1 MELQL
6 GKQKRMM
13 YARVFDR
20 TEEETCS
27 ADAVVPDA
35 LGDIGAIVVT
45 EGTFCL
51 WNLDFSD
58 KSAQIEGS
66 IAADV
71 VYAEEN
77 GALRSFPVE
86 LPVKVHMSGDTLSE
100 DVRPWLRCTLTALD
114 ARAVNSRKVRVT
126 ARLSLCLRAYRET
139 ELALTDRIESDGGA
153 VFTRTETL
161 CLQIPVSVEEKTF
174 TVSETHRFASG
185 QPEADRL
192 LCHTESVLFDEVRI
206 ADGRAVVQGRV
217 RASVSYLQQ
226 GQSCPVV
233 ETFETPFSQLLDC
246 PADAEPCMVQASV
259 SMTAAYL
266 NVSTAADGATL
277 EAEYHLVAQA
287 VCFGEVAAECVTD
300 AYCNTA
306 ELTLERCTVPAG
318 TVQPGE
324 PLRLT
329 AEGTLACEAASL
341 TVVSRRAV
349 VCGLAEDGCDV
360 LVRLLVTDAEQRVS
374 CMEKR
379 LRLPLESADGVRLEL
394 LSVQPE
400 EPAVTVT
407 ADGFLIRV
415 AVTARTAALQESGFR
430 QVTGVT
436 VQERVCPYASVPS
449 LTIVRWG
456 GEDLWTL
463 ARRYCSSEQLIRETN
478 GLTDDAAMAEPPQY
492 LLIPKTQV

>member
-6 GKQKRMM
+6 GKKEHRM
-13 YARVFDR
+13 YTRVFDR

-27 ADAVVPDA
+27 VDAVVPDA
-35 LGDIGAIVVT
+35 LGDLSALVVT

-51 WNLDFSD
+51 WNLSFSD
-58 KSAQIEGS
+58 KSAQIEGCV
-66 IAADV
+66 AADV
-71 VYAEEN
+71 VYTEEN

-100 DVRPWLRCTLTALD
+100 DVRPWLRCTLAALD

-139 ELALTDRIESDGGA
+139 ELTLTERIESDGGA
-153 VFTRTETL
+153 VFTHTEPL
-161 CLQIPVSVEEKTF
+161 CVHVPLAVEEQTF
-174 TVSETHRFASG
+174 TATQMHRFTAG
-185 QPEADRL
+185 QPETDRL
-192 LCHTESVLFDEVRI
+192 LCHTEYVLFDEVRI

-259 SMTAAYL
+259 SLTAAYL

-306 ELTLERCTVPAG
+306 QLQLECETIPAG
-318 TVQPGE
+318 TVQPAE
-324 PLRLT
+324 PLHLT
-329 AEGTLACEAASL
+329 AEGAIACDAAAL
-341 TVVSRRAV
+341 TVRAQRAEL
-349 VCGLAEDGCDV
+349 CGAAADGCDV
-360 LVRLLVTDAEQRVS
+360 LVHLLVTDAEQRVS
-374 CMEKR
+374 CLEKR
-379 LRLPLESADGVRLEL
+379 LHLPLETDGSGRAEL
-394 LSVQPE
+394 LYALPE
-400 EPAVTVT
+400 APAVTAT
-407 ADGFLIRV
+407 ADGFQLRA
-415 AVTARTAALQESGFR
+415 AVTVGLVRFCPSAFR

-436 VQERVCPYASVPS
+436 TQERSSPYAAVPS
-449 LTIVRWG
+449 LTIVRWN
-456 GEDLWTL
+456 GEDLWQL
-463 ARRYCSSEQLIRETN
+463 SKRYCSSERCIRETN
-478 GLTDDAAMAEPPQY
+478 GLLDDDTPAELPQY
-492 LLIPKTQV
+492 LLIPKTEA

>member
-6 GKQKRMM
+6 GKQEHRM
-13 YARVFDR
+13 YTRIFDR
-20 TEEETCS
+20 IGEETCS
-27 ADAVVPDA
+27 VDAVVPDA
-35 LGDIGAIVVT
+35 LGDLSALVVT

-51 WNLDFSD
+51 WNLAFSD
-58 KSAQIEGS
+58 KSAQIEGCV
-66 IAADV
+66 AADV
-71 VYAEEN
+71 VYTEEN

-100 DVRPWLRCTLTALD
+100 DVRPWLRCTLAALD

-139 ELALTDRIESDGGA
+139 ELTLTERIESDGGA
-153 VFTRTETL
+153 VFTHTEPL
-161 CLQIPVSVEEKTF
+161 CVHVPLAVEEQTF
-174 TVSETHRFASG
+174 TATQMHRFTAG
-185 QPEADRL
+185 QPETDRL

-259 SMTAAYL
+259 SLTAAYL

-306 ELTLERCTVPAG
+306 QLQLECETIPAG
-318 TVQPGE
+318 TVQPAE
-324 PLRLT
+324 PLHLT
-329 AEGTLACEAASL
+329 AEGAIACDAAAL
-341 TVVSRRAV
+341 TVRAQRAEL
-349 VCGLAEDGCDV
+349 CGAAADGCDV
-360 LVRLLVTDAEQRVS
+360 LVHLLVTDAEQRVS
-374 CMEKR
+374 CLEKR
-379 LRLPLESADGVRLEL
+379 LHLPLETDGSGRAEL
-394 LSVQPE
+394 LYALPEAPSVT
-400 EPAVTVT
+400 AT
-407 ADGFLIRV
+407 ADGFQLRA
-415 AVTARTAALQESGFR
+415 AVTVCLVRFCPSAFR

-436 VQERVCPYASVPS
+436 VQERSSPYAAVPS
-449 LTIVRWG
+449 LTIVRWN
-456 GEDLWTL
+456 GEDLWQL
-463 ARRYCSSEQLIRETN
+463 SKRYCSSERCIRETN
-478 GLTDDAAMAEPPQY
+478 GLLDDDTPAELPQY
-492 LLIPKTQV
+492 LLIPKTEA

>member
-1 MELQL
+1 MLIDDVSTV
-6 GKQKRMM
+6 GS
-13 YARVFDR
+13 RVIF
-20 TEEETCS
+20 
-27 ADAVVPDA
+27 
-35 LGDIGAIVVT
+35 
-45 EGTFCL
+45 
-51 WNLDFSD
+51 
-58 KSAQIEGS
+58 
-66 IAADV
+66 
-71 VYAEEN
+71 
-77 GALRSFPVE
+77 
-86 LPVKVHMSGDTLSE
+86 
-100 DVRPWLRCTLTALD
+100 
-114 ARAVNSRKVRVT
+114 
-126 ARLSLCLRAYRET
+126 
-139 ELALTDRIESDGGA
+139 
-153 VFTRTETL
+153 
-161 CLQIPVSVEEKTF
+161 
-174 TVSETHRFASG
+174 
-185 QPEADRL
+185 
-192 LCHTESVLFDEVRI
+192 
-206 ADGRAVVQGRV
+206 QGRV
-217 RASVSYLQQ
+217 CASVSYLQQ
-226 GQSCPVV
+226 GQMCPMV
-233 ETFETPFSQLLDC
+233 ESFETQFSQMLDC
-246 PADAEPCMVQASV
+246 PADTSPCLMHTAVNL
-259 SMTAAYL
+259 TAAYL
-266 NVSTAADGATL
+266 NVSAAADGAVL
-277 EAEYHLVAQA
+277 EAEYHLVAQT
-287 VCFGEVAAECVTD
+287 VCLADAEADCVTD

>member
-1 MELQL
+1 
-6 GKQKRMM
+6 M
-13 YARVFDR
+13 YTRIFDR
-20 TEEETCS
+20 IGEETCS
-27 ADAVVPDA
+27 VDAVVPDA
-35 LGDIGAIVVT
+35 LGDLSALVVT

-51 WNLDFSD
+51 WNLAFSD
-58 KSAQIEGS
+58 KSAQIEGCV
-66 IAADV
+66 AADV

-100 DVRPWLRCTLTALD
+100 DVRPWLRCTLAALD

-139 ELALTDRIESDGGA
+139 ELTLTERIESDGGA
-153 VFTRTETL
+153 VFTHTEPL
-161 CLQIPVSVEEKTF
+161 CVHVPLAVEEQTF
-174 TVSETHRFASG
+174 TATQMHRFTAG
-185 QPEADRL
+185 QPETDRL

-259 SMTAAYL
+259 SLTAAYL

-306 ELTLERCTVPAG
+306 QLQLECETIPAG
-318 TVQPGE
+318 TVQPAE
-324 PLRLT
+324 PLHLT
-329 AEGTLACEAASL
+329 AEGAIACDAAAL
-341 TVVSRRAV
+341 TVRAQRAEF
-349 VCGLAEDGCDV
+349 CGAAADGCDV
-360 LVRLLVTDAEQRVS
+360 LVHLLVTDAEQRVS
-374 CMEKR
+374 CLEKR
-379 LRLPLESADGVRLEL
+379 LHLPLETDGSGRAEL
-394 LSVQPE
+394 LYALPE
-400 EPAVTVT
+400 APAVTAT
-407 ADGFLIRV
+407 ADGFQLRA
-415 AVTARTAALQESGFR
+415 AVTVGLVRFCPSAFR

-436 VQERVCPYASVPS
+436 AQERSSPYAAVPS
-449 LTIVRWG
+449 LTIVRWN
-456 GEDLWTL
+456 GEDLWQL
-463 ARRYCSSEQLIRETN
+463 SKRYCSSERCIRETN
-478 GLTDDAAMAEPPQY
+478 GLLDDDTPAELPQY
-492 LLIPKTQV
+492 LLIPKTEA

>member
-6 GKQKRMM
+6 GKQEHRM
-13 YARVFDR
+13 YTRIFDR
-20 TEEETCS
+20 IGEETCS
-27 ADAVVPDA
+27 VDAVVPDA
-35 LGDIGAIVVT
+35 LGDLSALVVT

-51 WNLDFSD
+51 WNLAFSD
-58 KSAQIEGS
+58 KSAQIEGCV
-66 IAADV
+66 AADV
-71 VYAEEN
+71 VYTEEN

-100 DVRPWLRCTLTALD
+100 DVRPWLRCTLAALD

-139 ELALTDRIESDGGA
+139 ELTLTERIESDGGA
-153 VFTRTETL
+153 VFTHTEPL
-161 CLQIPVSVEEKTF
+161 CVHVPLTVEEQTF
-174 TVSETHRFASG
+174 TATQMHRFAAG
-185 QPEADRL
+185 QPETDRL

-259 SMTAAYL
+259 SLTAAYL

-306 ELTLERCTVPAG
+306 QLQLECETIPAG
-318 TVQPGE
+318 TVQPAE
-324 PLRLT
+324 PLHLT
-329 AEGTLACEAASL
+329 AEGAIACDAAAL
-341 TVVSRRAV
+341 TVRTQRAEL
-349 VCGLAEDGCDV
+349 CGAAADGCDV
-360 LVRLLVTDAEQRVS
+360 LVHLLVTDAEQRVS
-374 CMEKR
+374 CLEKR
-379 LRLPLESADGVRLEL
+379 LHLPLETDGSGRAEL
-394 LSVQPE
+394 LYALPE
-400 EPAVTVT
+400 APAVTAT
-407 ADGFLIRV
+407 ADGFQLRA
-415 AVTARTAALQESGFR
+415 AVTVGLVRFCPSAFR

-436 VQERVCPYASVPS
+436 VQERSSPYAAVPS
-449 LTIVRWG
+449 LTIVRWN
-456 GEDLWTL
+456 GEDLWQL
-463 ARRYCSSEQLIRETN
+463 SKRYCSSERCIRETN
-478 GLTDDAAMAEPPQY
+478 GLLDDDTPAELPQY
-492 LLIPKTQV
+492 LLIPKTEA

>member
-6 GKQKRMM
+6 GKQEHRM
-13 YARVFDR
+13 YTRIFDR
-20 TEEETCS
+20 IGEETCS
-27 ADAVVPDA
+27 VDAVVPDA
-35 LGDIGAIVVT
+35 LGDLSALVVT

-51 WNLDFSD
+51 WNLAFSD
-58 KSAQIEGS
+58 KSAQIEGCV
-66 IAADV
+66 AADV
-71 VYAEEN
+71 VYTEEN

-100 DVRPWLRCTLTALD
+100 DVRPWLRCTLAALD

-139 ELALTDRIESDGGA
+139 ELTLTERIESDGGA
-153 VFTRTETL
+153 VFTHTEPL
-161 CLQIPVSVEEKTF
+161 CVHVPLAVEEQTF
-174 TVSETHRFASG
+174 TATQMHRFTAG
-185 QPEADRL
+185 QPETDRL

-259 SMTAAYL
+259 SLTAAYL

-277 EAEYHLVAQA
+277 EAEYHLVAQV

-306 ELTLERCTVPAG
+306 QLQLECETIPAG
-318 TVQPGE
+318 TVQPAE
-324 PLRLT
+324 PLHLT
-329 AEGTLACEAASL
+329 AEGAIACDAAAL
-341 TVVSRRAV
+341 TVRAQRAEL
-349 VCGLAEDGCDV
+349 CGAAADGCDV
-360 LVRLLVTDAEQRVS
+360 LVHLLVTDTEQRVS
-374 CMEKR
+374 CLEKR
-379 LRLPLESADGVRLEL
+379 LHLPLETDGSGRAEL
-394 LSVQPE
+394 LYALPE
-400 EPAVTVT
+400 APAVTAT
-407 ADGFLIRV
+407 ADGFQLRAAV
-415 AVTARTAALQESGFR
+415 AVGLVRLCPSAFR

-436 VQERVCPYASVPS
+436 AQERSSPYAAVPS
-449 LTIVRWG
+449 LTIVRWN
-456 GEDLWTL
+456 GEDLWQL
-463 ARRYCSSEQLIRETN
+463 SKRYCSSERCIRETN
-478 GLTDDAAMAEPPQY
+478 GLLDDDTPTELPQY
-492 LLIPKTQV
+492 LLIPKTEA

>member
-6 GKQKRMM
+6 GKQEHRM
-13 YARVFDR
+13 YTRVFDR

-27 ADAVVPDA
+27 LDAVVPDA
-35 LGDIGAIVVT
+35 LGDLSALVVT

-51 WNLDFSD
+51 WNLAFSD
-58 KSAQIEGS
+58 KSAQIEGC

-71 VYAEEN
+71 VYTEEN

-86 LPVKVHMSGDTLSE
+86 LPVKVHMSGETLAE
-100 DVRPWLRCTLTALD
+100 DVRPWLRCTLAALD

-139 ELALTDRIESDGGA
+139 ELTLTERIESDGGA
-153 VFTRTETL
+153 VFTHTEPL
-161 CLQIPVSVEEKTF
+161 CVHVPLAVEEQTF
-174 TVSETHRFASG
+174 TATQMHRFTAG
-185 QPEADRL
+185 QPETDRL

-306 ELTLERCTVPAG
+306 QLQLECETIPAG
-318 TVQPGE
+318 TVQPAE
-324 PLRLT
+324 PLHLA
-329 AEGTLACEAASL
+329 AEGVIACDAAALTVRAQRAELCGAAS
-341 TVVSRRAV
+341 
-349 VCGLAEDGCDV
+349 DGCDV
-360 LVRLLVTDAEQRVS
+360 LVRLLVTDAEQHVS
-374 CMEKR
+374 CLEKR
-379 LRLPLESADGVRLEL
+379 LHLQFETGGTRGEL
-394 LSVQPE
+394 LYALPE
-400 EPAVTVT
+400 APAVTAT
-407 ADGFLIRV
+407 ADGFQLRAAV
-415 AVTARTAALQESGFR
+415 AVGLVRFCPSEFR

-436 VQERVCPYASVPS
+436 VQERVCPYAAVPS
-449 LTIVRWG
+449 LTIVRWN
-456 GEDLWTL
+456 GEDLWQL
-463 ARRYCSSEQLIRETN
+463 SKRYCSSERCIRETN
-478 GLTDDAAMAEPPQY
+478 GLLDDDTPAELPQY
-492 LLIPKTQV
+492 LLIPKTEA

>member
-6 GKQKRMM
+6 GKQEHRM
-13 YARVFDR
+13 YTRIFDR
-20 TEEETCS
+20 IGEETCS
-27 ADAVVPDA
+27 VDAVVPDA
-35 LGDIGAIVVT
+35 LGDLSALMVT

-51 WNLDFSD
+51 WNLAFSD
-58 KSAQIEGS
+58 KSAQIEGCV
-66 IAADV
+66 AADV
-71 VYAEEN
+71 VYTEEN

-100 DVRPWLRCTLTALD
+100 DVRPWLRCTLAALD

-139 ELALTDRIESDGGA
+139 ELTLTERIESDGGA
-153 VFTRTETL
+153 VFTHTEPL
-161 CLQIPVSVEEKTF
+161 CVHVPVAVEEQTF
-174 TVSETHRFASG
+174 TATQMHRFAAG
-185 QPEADRL
+185 QPETDRL
-192 LCHTESVLFDEVRI
+192 LCHTESVLLDEVRI

-259 SMTAAYL
+259 SLTAAYL

-306 ELTLERCTVPAG
+306 QLQLECETIPAG
-318 TVQPGE
+318 TVQPAE
-324 PLRLT
+324 PLHLT
-329 AEGTLACEAASL
+329 AEGAIACDAAAL
-341 TVVSRRAV
+341 TVRAQRAEL
-349 VCGLAEDGCDV
+349 CGAAADGCDV
-360 LVRLLVTDAEQRVS
+360 LVHLLVTDAEQRVS
-374 CMEKR
+374 CLEKR
-379 LRLPLESADGVRLEL
+379 LHLPLETDGSGRAEL
-394 LSVQPE
+394 LYALPE
-400 EPAVTVT
+400 APAVTAT
-407 ADGFLIRV
+407 ADGFQLRA
-415 AVTARTAALQESGFR
+415 AVTVDVARFCPTEFR

-436 VQERVCPYASVPS
+436 VQERVCPYAALPS
-449 LTIVRWG
+449 LTIVRWN
-456 GEDLWTL
+456 GEDLWQL
-463 ARRYCSSEQLIRETN
+463 SKRYCSSERCIRETN
-478 GLTDDAAMAEPPQY
+478 GLLDDDPPVELPQY
-492 LLIPKTQV
+492 LLIPKTEA

>member
-6 GKQKRMM
+6 GKQEHRM
-13 YARVFDR
+13 YTRIFDR
-20 TEEETCS
+20 AGEETCS
-27 ADAVVPDA
+27 VDAVVPDA
-35 LGDIGAIVVT
+35 LGDLSALVVT

-51 WNLDFSD
+51 WNLTFSD
-58 KSAQIEGS
+58 KSAQIEGCV
-66 IAADV
+66 AADV
-71 VYAEEN
+71 VYTEEN

-100 DVRPWLRCTLTALD
+100 DVRPWLRCTLAALD
-114 ARAVNSRKVRVT
+114 ARVVNSRKVRVT

-139 ELALTDRIESDGGA
+139 ELTLTERIESDGGA
-153 VFTRTETL
+153 VFTHTEPL
-161 CLQIPVSVEEKTF
+161 CVHVPLAVEEQTF
-174 TVSETHRFASG
+174 TATQMHRFTAG
-185 QPEADRL
+185 QPETDRL

-259 SMTAAYL
+259 SLTAAYL

-306 ELTLERCTVPAG
+306 QLQLECETIPAG
-318 TVQPGE
+318 TVQPAE
-324 PLRLT
+324 PLHLT
-329 AEGTLACEAASL
+329 AEGAIACDAAAL
-341 TVVSRRAV
+341 TVRAQRAEL
-349 VCGLAEDGCDV
+349 CGAAADGCDV
-360 LVRLLVTDAEQRVS
+360 LVHLLVTDAEQRVS
-374 CMEKR
+374 CLEKR
-379 LRLPLESADGVRLEL
+379 LHLPLETDGSGRAEL
-394 LSVQPE
+394 LYALPE
-400 EPAVTVT
+400 APAVTAT
-407 ADGFLIRV
+407 ADGFQLRA
-415 AVTARTAALQESGFR
+415 AVTVGLVRFCPSAFR

-436 VQERVCPYASVPS
+436 AQERSSPYAAVPS
-449 LTIVRWG
+449 LTIVRWN
-456 GEDLWTL
+456 GEDLWQL
-463 ARRYCSSEQLIRETN
+463 SKRYCSSERCIRETN
-478 GLTDDAAMAEPPQY
+478 GLLDDDTPAELPQY
-492 LLIPKTQV
+492 LLIPKTEA

>member
-13 YARVFDR
+13 YARVFNR

-66 IAADV
+66 VAADV
-71 VYAEEN
+71 VYAEEG

-86 LPVKVHMSGDTLSE
+86 LPVKVRISGETLSP

-192 LCHTESVLFDEVRI
+192 LCHTETVLIDDVSTVGSRVIF
-206 ADGRAVVQGRV
+206 QGRV
-217 RASVSYLQQ
+217 CASVSYFQQ
-226 GQSCPVV
+226 GQSCPVA

-246 PADAEPCMVQASV
+246 PADTEPCLVQASV
-259 SMTAAYL
+259 SLTAAYL

-287 VCFGEVAAECVTD
+287 VCFGELTAECVTD

-306 ELTLERCTVPAG
+306 QLQLEWETIPAG
-318 TVQPGE
+318 TVQQAE
-324 PLRLT
+324 PLHLAVEGVIACDAAALT
-329 AEGTLACEAASL
+329 VRAQRAELCGAAS
-341 TVVSRRAV
+341 
-349 VCGLAEDGCDV
+349 DGCDV
-360 LVRLLVTDAEQRVS
+360 LVRLLVTDAEQHVS
-374 CMEKR
+374 CLEKR
-379 LRLPLESADGVRLEL
+379 LHLQFETGGTRGEL
-394 LSVQPE
+394 LYALPE
-400 EPAVTVT
+400 APAVTAT
-407 ADGFLIRV
+407 ADGFQLRA
-415 AVTARTAALQESGFR
+415 AVTVDVARFCPSEFR

-436 VQERVCPYASVPS
+436 AQERSSPYAAVPS
-449 LTIVRWG
+449 LTIVRWN
-456 GEDLWTL
+456 GEDLWQL
-463 ARRYCSSEQLIRETN
+463 SKRYCSSERCIRETN
-478 GLTDDAAMAEPPQY
+478 GLLDDDVPVELPQY
-492 LLIPKTQV
+492 LLIPKTEA

>member
-6 GKQKRMM
+6 GKQEHRM
-13 YARVFDR
+13 YTRVFDR

-27 ADAVVPDA
+27 LDAVVPDA
-35 LGDIGAIVVT
+35 LGDLSALVVT

-51 WNLDFSD
+51 WNLAFSD
-58 KSAQIEGS
+58 KSAQIEGC

-71 VYAEEN
+71 VYAEES

-100 DVRPWLRCTLTALD
+100 DVRPWLRCTLAALD

-139 ELALTDRIESDGGA
+139 ELTLTERIKSDGGA
-153 VFTRTETL
+153 VFTHSEPL
-161 CLQIPVSVEEKTF
+161 CVHVPLAVEEQTF
-174 TVSETHRFASG
+174 TATQMHRFTAG
-185 QPEADRL
+185 QPETDRL

-259 SMTAAYL
+259 SLTAAYL

-306 ELTLERCTVPAG
+306 QLQLECETIPAG
-318 TVQPGE
+318 TVQPAE
-324 PLRLT
+324 PLHLT
-329 AEGTLACEAASL
+329 AEGAIACDAAAL
-341 TVVSRRAV
+341 TVRAQRAEL
-349 VCGLAEDGCDV
+349 CGAAADGCDV
-360 LVRLLVTDAEQRVS
+360 LVHLLVTDAEQRVS
-374 CMEKR
+374 CLEKR
-379 LRLPLESADGVRLEL
+379 LHLPLETDGSGRAEL
-394 LSVQPE
+394 LYALPE
-400 EPAVTVT
+400 APAVTATV
-407 ADGFLIRV
+407 DGFQLRA
-415 AVTARTAALQESGFR
+415 AVTVGLVRFCPSAFR

-436 VQERVCPYASVPS
+436 AQERSSPYAAVPS
-449 LTIVRWG
+449 LTIVRWN
-456 GEDLWTL
+456 GEDLWQL
-463 ARRYCSSEQLIRETN
+463 SKRYCSSERCIRETN
-478 GLTDDAAMAEPPQY
+478 GLLDDDTPAELPQY
-492 LLIPKTQV
+492 LLIPKTEA

>member
-27 ADAVVPDA
+27 VDAVVPDA
-35 LGDIGAIVVT
+35 LGDIGAIVVA

-71 VYAEEN
+71 VYAEEG

-86 LPVKVHMSGDTLSE
+86 LPVKVRISGETLSPH
-100 DVRPWLRCTLTALD
+100 VRPWLRCTLTALD

-126 ARLSLCLRAYRET
+126 ARLSLCLHAYRET
-139 ELALTDRIESDGGA
+139 ELALTDRIEGDGGA

-161 CLQIPVSVEEKTF
+161 RVQIPVSVEEKTF
-174 TVSETHRFASG
+174 TVSETHRFLSG

-192 LCHTESVLFDEVRI
+192 LCHTETVLLDDVSAAGSRVI
-206 ADGRAVVQGRV
+206 LQGRV
-217 RASVSYLQQ
+217 CAAVTYLPQ
-226 GQSCPVV
+226 GQICPAV
-233 ETFETPFSQLLDC
+233 ETFETAFSQMLDC
-246 PADAEPCMVQASV
+246 PADTSPCLLHTTVNL
-259 SMTAAYL
+259 TAAYL
-266 NVSTAADGATL
+266 NVSAAADGAAL
-277 EAEYHLVAQA
+277 EAEYHLVAQTVCLADA
-287 VCFGEVAAECVTD
+287 VADCVADT
-300 AYCNTA
+300 
-306 ELTLERCTVPAG
+306 
-318 TVQPGE
+318 
-324 PLRLT
+324 
-329 AEGTLACEAASL
+329 
-341 TVVSRRAV
+341 
-349 VCGLAEDGCDV
+349 
-360 LVRLLVTDAEQRVS
+360 EQHVS

-379 LRLPLESADGVRLEL
+379 LHLLLEPADGARLEL

-400 EPAVTVT
+400 EPVVTVT
-407 ADGFLIRV
+407 ADGFQIRV
-415 AVTARTAALQESGFR
+415 TVTARTAALQESDLR
-430 QVTGVT
+430 QVTGAT
-436 VQERVCPYASVPS
+436 AQERACPYASVPS

-463 ARRYCSSEQLIRETN
+463 AKRYCSSERLIRETN
-478 GLTDDAAMAEPPQY
+478 GLTDDAAMAEAPQY
-492 LLIPKTQV
+492 LLIPKTQA

>member
-35 LGDIGAIVVT
+35 LGDIGTILVT

-71 VYAEEN
+71 VYAEEG

-86 LPVKVHMSGDTLSE
+86 LPVKVRISGETLSP

-153 VFTRTETL
+153 VFTRTETIY
-161 CLQIPVSVEEKTF
+161 LQIPVSVEEKTF

-185 QPEADRL
+185 QPEAERL
-192 LCHTESVLFDEVRI
+192 LCHTETVLIDDVSTVGSRVIF
-206 ADGRAVVQGRV
+206 QGRV
-217 RASVSYLQQ
+217 CASVSYLQQ
-226 GQSCPVV
+226 GQMCPMV
-233 ETFETPFSQLLDC
+233 ESFETQFSQMLDC
-246 PADAEPCMVQASV
+246 PADTSPCLMHTAVNL
-259 SMTAAYL
+259 TAAYL
-266 NVSTAADGATL
+266 NVSAAADGAVL
-277 EAEYHLVAQA
+277 EAEYHLVAQT
-287 VCFGEVAAECVTD
+287 VCLADAEADC
-300 AYCNTA
+300 
-306 ELTLERCTVPAG
+306 
-318 TVQPGE
+318 
-324 PLRLT
+324 
-329 AEGTLACEAASL
+329 
-341 TVVSRRAV
+341 
-349 VCGLAEDGCDV
+349 
-360 LVRLLVTDAEQRVS
+360 VTDAEQRVS

-379 LRLPLESADGVRLEL
+379 LHLPLEAAEGARLEL

-415 AVTARTAALQESGFR
+415 AVTARTAALQESEFR

>member
-6 GKQKRMM
+6 GKQEHRM
-13 YARVFDR
+13 YTRIFDR
-20 TEEETCS
+20 IGEETCS
-27 ADAVVPDA
+27 VDAVVPDA
-35 LGDIGAIVVT
+35 LGDLSALVVT

-51 WNLDFSD
+51 WNLSFSD
-58 KSAQIEGS
+58 KSAQIEGCV
-66 IAADV
+66 AADV
-71 VYAEEN
+71 VYTEEN

-100 DVRPWLRCTLTALD
+100 DVRPWLRCTLAALD

-139 ELALTDRIESDGGA
+139 ELTLTERIESDGGA
-153 VFTRTETL
+153 VFTHTEPL
-161 CLQIPVSVEEKTF
+161 CVHVPLAVEEQTF
-174 TVSETHRFASG
+174 TATQMHRFTAG
-185 QPEADRL
+185 QPETDRL
-192 LCHTESVLFDEVRI
+192 LCHTESVLFDEVLI

-259 SMTAAYL
+259 SLTAAYL

-306 ELTLERCTVPAG
+306 QLQLECETIPAG
-318 TVQPGE
+318 TVQPAE
-324 PLRLT
+324 PLHLT
-329 AEGTLACEAASL
+329 AEGAIACDAAAL
-341 TVVSRRAV
+341 TVRAQRAEL
-349 VCGLAEDGCDV
+349 CGAAADGCDV
-360 LVRLLVTDAEQRVS
+360 LVHLLVTDAEQRVF
-374 CMEKR
+374 CLEKR
-379 LRLPLESADGVRLEL
+379 LHLPLETDGSGRAEL
-394 LSVQPE
+394 LYALPE
-400 EPAVTVT
+400 APAVTAT
-407 ADGFLIRV
+407 ADGFQLRA
-415 AVTARTAALQESGFR
+415 AVTVGLVRFCPSAFR

-436 VQERVCPYASVPS
+436 AQERSSPYAAVPS
-449 LTIVRWG
+449 LTIVRWN
-456 GEDLWTL
+456 GEDLWQL
-463 ARRYCSSEQLIRETN
+463 SKRYCSSERCIRETN
-478 GLTDDAAMAEPPQY
+478 GLLDDDTPAELPQY
-492 LLIPKTQV
+492 LLIPKTEA

>member
-6 GKQKRMM
+6 GKQEHRM
-13 YARVFDR
+13 YTRIFDR
-20 TEEETCS
+20 IGEETCS
-27 ADAVVPDA
+27 VDAVVPDA
-35 LGDIGAIVVT
+35 LGDLSALMVT

-51 WNLDFSD
+51 WNLAFSD
-58 KSAQIEGS
+58 KSAQIEGCV
-66 IAADV
+66 AADV
-71 VYAEEN
+71 VYTEEN

-100 DVRPWLRCTLTALD
+100 DVRPWLRCTLAALD

-139 ELALTDRIESDGGA
+139 ELTLTERIESDGGA
-153 VFTRTETL
+153 VFTHTEPL
-161 CLQIPVSVEEKTF
+161 CVHVPLAVEEQTF
-174 TVSETHRFASG
+174 TATQMHRFAAG
-185 QPEADRL
+185 QPETDRL
-192 LCHTESVLFDEVRI
+192 LCHTESVLLDEVRI

-259 SMTAAYL
+259 SLTAAYL

-306 ELTLERCTVPAG
+306 QLQLECETIPSG
-318 TVQPGE
+318 TVQPAE
-324 PLRLT
+324 PLHLT
-329 AEGTLACEAASL
+329 AEGAIACDAAAL
-341 TVVSRRAV
+341 TVRAQRAEL
-349 VCGLAEDGCDV
+349 CGAAADGCDV
-360 LVRLLVTDAEQRVS
+360 LVHLLVTDAEQRVS
-374 CMEKR
+374 CLEKR
-379 LRLPLESADGVRLEL
+379 LHLPLETDGSGRAEL
-394 LSVQPE
+394 LYALPE
-400 EPAVTVT
+400 APAVTAT
-407 ADGFLIRV
+407 ADGFQLRA
-415 AVTARTAALQESGFR
+415 AVTVGLVRFCPSAFR

-436 VQERVCPYASVPS
+436 AQERSSPYAAVPS
-449 LTIVRWG
+449 LTIVRWD
-456 GEDLWTL
+456 GEDLWQL
-463 ARRYCSSEQLIRETN
+463 SKRYCSSERCIRETN
-478 GLTDDAAMAEPPQY
+478 GLLDDDPPAELPQY
-492 LLIPKTQV
+492 LLIPKTEA

>member
-35 LGDIGAIVVT
+35 LGDIGTIVVT

-66 IAADV
+66 VAADV
-71 VYAEEN
+71 VYAEEG

-86 LPVKVHMSGDTLSE
+86 LPVKVRISGETLLP

-192 LCHTESVLFDEVRI
+192 LCHTETVLIDDVSTVGSRVIF
-206 ADGRAVVQGRV
+206 QGRV
-217 RASVSYLQQ
+217 CASVSYLQQ
-226 GQSCPVV
+226 GQMCPMV
-233 ETFETPFSQLLDC
+233 ESFETQFSQMLDC
-246 PADAEPCMVQASV
+246 PADTSPCLMHTAVNL
-259 SMTAAYL
+259 TAAYL
-266 NVSTAADGATL
+266 NVSAAADGAVL
-277 EAEYHLVAQA
+277 EAEYHLVAQT
-287 VCFGEVAAECVTD
+287 VCLADAEADCVTD

-306 ELTLERCTVPAG
+306 ELTLERETVPAG

-341 TVVSRRAV
+341 TVMSRRAV

-374 CMEKR
+374 CLEKR
-379 LRLPLESADGVRLEL
+379 LHLQFETGGTRGEL
-394 LSVQPE
+394 LYALPE
-400 EPAVTVT
+400 APAVTAT
-407 ADGFLIRV
+407 ADGFQLRA
-415 AVTARTAALQESGFR
+415 AVTVDVARFCPSEFR

-436 VQERVCPYASVPS
+436 AQERSSPYAAVPS
-449 LTIVRWG
+449 LTIVRWN
-456 GEDLWTL
+456 GEDLWQL
-463 ARRYCSSEQLIRETN
+463 SKRYCSSERCIRETN
-478 GLTDDAAMAEPPQY
+478 GLLDDDVPVELPQY
-492 LLIPKTQV
+492 LLIPKTEA

>member
-20 TEEETCS
+20 AEEETCS
-27 ADAVVPDA
+27 V
-35 LGDIGAIVVT
+35 
-45 EGTFCL
+45 
-51 WNLDFSD
+51 
-58 KSAQIEGS
+58 
-66 IAADV
+66 AADV
-71 VYAEEN
+71 VYAEEG

-86 LPVKVHMSGDTLSE
+86 LPVKVRINGETLSP

-192 LCHTESVLFDEVRI
+192 LCHTETVLIDDVSTVGSRVIF
-206 ADGRAVVQGRV
+206 QGRV
-217 RASVSYLQQ
+217 CASVSYLQQ
-226 GQSCPVV
+226 GQMCPMV
-233 ETFETPFSQLLDC
+233 ESFETQFSQMLDC
-246 PADAEPCMVQASV
+246 PADTSPCLMHTSV
-259 SMTAAYL
+259 NLTAAYL
-266 NVSTAADGATL
+266 NVSAAADGAVL
-277 EAEYHLVAQA
+277 EAEYHLVAQT
-287 VCFGEVAAECVTD
+287 VCLADAEADCVTD

-306 ELTLERCTVPAG
+306 ELTLERETVPAG

-379 LRLPLESADGVRLEL
+379 LHLPLEAADGVRLEL

>member
-6 GKQKRMM
+6 GKQEHRM
-13 YARVFDR
+13 YTRVFDR

-27 ADAVVPDA
+27 LDAVVPDA
-35 LGDIGAIVVT
+35 LGDLSALVVT

-51 WNLDFSD
+51 WNLAFSD
-58 KSAQIEGS
+58 KSAQIEGC

-86 LPVKVHMSGDTLSE
+86 LPVKVHMSGETLAE
-100 DVRPWLRCTLTALD
+100 DVRPWLRCTLAALD

-139 ELALTDRIESDGGA
+139 ELALTERIESDSDA
-153 VFTRTETL
+153 VFTHTEPL
-161 CLQIPVSVEEKTF
+161 CVHVPLAVEEQTF
-174 TVSETHRFASG
+174 TATQMHRFTAG
-185 QPEADRL
+185 QPETDRL

-226 GQSCPVV
+226 GQFCPVV

-259 SMTAAYL
+259 SLTAAYL
-266 NVSTAADGATL
+266 NVSTAADGAIL

-306 ELTLERCTVPAG
+306 QLQLECETIPAG
-318 TVQPGE
+318 TVQPAE
-324 PLRLT
+324 PLHLT
-329 AEGTLACEAASL
+329 AEGMIACDAAAL
-341 TVVSRRAV
+341 TVRAQRAEL
-349 VCGLAEDGCDV
+349 CGAAADGCDV

-374 CMEKR
+374 CLEKR
-379 LRLPLESADGVRLEL
+379 LHLQFETGGTRGEL
-394 LSVQPE
+394 LYALPE
-400 EPAVTVT
+400 APAVTAT
-407 ADGFLIRV
+407 ADGFQLRA
-415 AVTARTAALQESGFR
+415 AVTVDVARFCPSEFR

-436 VQERVCPYASVPS
+436 AQERSSPYAAVPS
-449 LTIVRWG
+449 LTIVRWN
-456 GEDLWTL
+456 GEDLWQL
-463 ARRYCSSEQLIRETN
+463 SKRYCSSERCIRETN
-478 GLTDDAAMAEPPQY
+478 GLLDDDTPAELPQY
-492 LLIPKTQV
+492 LLIPKTEA

>member
-6 GKQKRMM
+6 GKQEHRM
-13 YARVFDR
+13 YTRVFDR

-27 ADAVVPDA
+27 VDAVVPDA
-35 LGDIGAIVVT
+35 LGDLSALVVT

-51 WNLDFSD
+51 WNLAFSD
-58 KSAQIEGS
+58 KSAQIEGC

-86 LPVKVHMSGDTLSE
+86 LPVKVHMSGETLAE
-100 DVRPWLRCTLTALD
+100 DVRPWLRCTLAALD

-139 ELALTDRIESDGGA
+139 ELALTERIESDSGA
-153 VFTRTETL
+153 VFTHLEPL
-161 CLQIPVSVEEKTF
+161 CVHVPVAVEEQTF
-174 TVSETHRFASG
+174 TATQMHRFSAG
-185 QPEADRL
+185 QPETDRL

-217 RASVSYLQQ
+217 RTSVSYLQQ

-259 SMTAAYL
+259 SLTAAYL

-277 EAEYHLVAQA
+277 EAEYHLVAQT
-287 VCFGEVAAECVTD
+287 VCFGELTAECVTD

-306 ELTLERCTVPAG
+306 QLQLEWETIPAG
-318 TVQPGE
+318 TVQPAE
-324 PLRLT
+324 PLHLT
-329 AEGTLACEAASL
+329 AEGAIACDAAAL
-341 TVVSRRAV
+341 TVRAQRAEL
-349 VCGLAEDGCDV
+349 CGAAADGCDV
-360 LVRLLVTDAEQRVS
+360 LVHLLVTDAEQRVS
-374 CMEKR
+374 CLEKR
-379 LRLPLESADGVRLEL
+379 LHLPLETDGSGRAEL
-394 LSVQPE
+394 LYALPE
-400 EPAVTVT
+400 APAVTAT
-407 ADGFLIRV
+407 ADGFQLRAAV
-415 AVTARTAALQESGFR
+415 AVDVARFCPSEFR

-492 LLIPKTQV
+492 LLIPKTEA

>member
-6 GKQKRMM
+6 GKQEHRM
-13 YARVFDR
+13 YTRIFDR
-20 TEEETCS
+20 IGEETCS
-27 ADAVVPDA
+27 VDAVVPDA
-35 LGDIGAIVVT
+35 LGDLSALVVT

-51 WNLDFSD
+51 WNLAFSD
-58 KSAQIEGS
+58 KSAQIEGCV
-66 IAADV
+66 AADV
-71 VYAEEN
+71 VYTEEN

-100 DVRPWLRCTLTALD
+100 DVRPWLRCTLAALD

-139 ELALTDRIESDGGA
+139 ELTLTERIESDGGA
-153 VFTRTETL
+153 VFTHTEPL
-161 CLQIPVSVEEKTF
+161 CVHVPLAVEEQTF
-174 TVSETHRFASG
+174 TATQMHRFAAG
-185 QPEADRL
+185 QPETDRL

-259 SMTAAYL
+259 SLTAAYL

-306 ELTLERCTVPAG
+306 QLQLECETIPAG
-318 TVQPGE
+318 TVQPAE
-324 PLRLT
+324 PLYLT
-329 AEGTLACEAASL
+329 AESAIACDAVAL
-341 TVVSRRAV
+341 TVRAQRAEL
-349 VCGLAEDGCDV
+349 CGAAADGCDV
-360 LVRLLVTDAEQRVS
+360 LVHLLVTDAEQRVS
-374 CMEKR
+374 CLEKR
-379 LRLPLESADGVRLEL
+379 LHLPLETDGSGRAEL
-394 LSVQPE
+394 LYAAPE
-400 EPAVTVT
+400 APAVTAT
-407 ADGFLIRV
+407 ADGFQLRA
-415 AVTARTAALQESGFR
+415 AVTVGLVRFCPSAFR

-436 VQERVCPYASVPS
+436 AQERSSPYAAVPS
-449 LTIVRWG
+449 LTIVRWN
-456 GEDLWTL
+456 GEDLWQL
-463 ARRYCSSEQLIRETN
+463 SKRYCSSERCIRETN
-478 GLTDDAAMAEPPQY
+478 GLLDDDTPAELPQY
-492 LLIPKTQV
+492 LLIPKTEA

>member
-6 GKQKRMM
+6 GKQEHRM
-13 YARVFDR
+13 YTRIFDR
-20 TEEETCS
+20 IGEETCS
-27 ADAVVPDA
+27 VDAVVPDA
-35 LGDIGAIVVT
+35 LGDLSALVVT

-51 WNLDFSD
+51 WNLAFSD
-58 KSAQIEGS
+58 KSAQIEGCV
-66 IAADV
+66 AADV
-71 VYAEEN
+71 VYTEEN

-100 DVRPWLRCTLTALD
+100 DVRPWLRCTLAALD

-126 ARLSLCLRAYRET
+126 ARLSLCLRAYREMELTLT
-139 ELALTDRIESDGGA
+139 ERIESDGGA
-153 VFTRTETL
+153 VFTHTEPL
-161 CLQIPVSVEEKTF
+161 CVHVPLAVEEQTF
-174 TVSETHRFASG
+174 TATQMHRFTAG
-185 QPEADRL
+185 QPETDRL

-259 SMTAAYL
+259 SLTAAYL

-306 ELTLERCTVPAG
+306 QLQLECEAIPAG
-318 TVQPGE
+318 TVQPAE
-324 PLRLT
+324 PLHLT
-329 AEGTLACEAASL
+329 AEGAIACDAAAL
-341 TVVSRRAV
+341 TVRAQRAEL
-349 VCGLAEDGCDV
+349 CGTAADGCDV
-360 LVRLLVTDAEQRVS
+360 LVHLLVTDAEQRVS
-374 CMEKR
+374 CLEKR
-379 LRLPLESADGVRLEL
+379 LHLPLETDGSGRAEL
-394 LSVQPE
+394 LYALPE
-400 EPAVTVT
+400 APAVTAT
-407 ADGFLIRV
+407 ADGFQLRA
-415 AVTARTAALQESGFR
+415 AVTVGLVRFCPSAFR

-436 VQERVCPYASVPS
+436 AQERSSPYAAVPS
-449 LTIVRWG
+449 LTIVHWN
-456 GEDLWTL
+456 GEDLWQL
-463 ARRYCSSEQLIRETN
+463 SKRYCSSERCIRETN
-478 GLTDDAAMAEPPQY
+478 GLLDDDTPAELPQY
-492 LLIPKTQV
+492 LLIPKTEA

>member
-6 GKQKRMM
+6 GKQEHRM
-13 YARVFDR
+13 YTRIFDR
-20 TEEETCS
+20 IGEETCS
-27 ADAVVPDA
+27 VDAVVPDA
-35 LGDIGAIVVT
+35 LGDLSALVVT

-51 WNLDFSD
+51 WNLAFSD
-58 KSAQIEGS
+58 KSAQIEGCV
-66 IAADV
+66 AADV
-71 VYAEEN
+71 VYTEEN

-100 DVRPWLRCTLTALD
+100 DVRPWLRCTLAALD

-139 ELALTDRIESDGGA
+139 ELTLTERIESDGGA
-153 VFTRTETL
+153 VFTHTEPL
-161 CLQIPVSVEEKTF
+161 CVHVPLAVEEQTF
-174 TVSETHRFASG
+174 TATQMHRFAAG
-185 QPEADRL
+185 QPETDRL
-192 LCHTESVLFDEVRI
+192 LCHTESVWLDEVRV

-259 SMTAAYL
+259 SLTAAYL

-306 ELTLERCTVPAG
+306 QLQLECETIPAG
-318 TVQPGE
+318 TVQPAE
-324 PLRLT
+324 PLHLT
-329 AEGTLACEAASL
+329 AEGAIACDAAAL
-341 TVVSRRAV
+341 TVRAQRAEL
-349 VCGLAEDGCDV
+349 CGAAADGCDV
-360 LVRLLVTDAEQRVS
+360 LVHLLVTDAEQRVS
-374 CMEKR
+374 CLEKR
-379 LRLPLESADGVRLEL
+379 LHLPLETDGSGRAEL
-394 LSVQPE
+394 LYALPE
-400 EPAVTVT
+400 APAVTAT
-407 ADGFLIRV
+407 ADGFQLRA
-415 AVTARTAALQESGFR
+415 AVTVGLVRFCPSAFR

-436 VQERVCPYASVPS
+436 AQERSSPYAAVPS
-449 LTIVRWG
+449 LTIVRWN
-456 GEDLWTL
+456 GEDLWQL
-463 ARRYCSSEQLIRETN
+463 SKRYCSSERCIRETN
-478 GLTDDAAMAEPPQY
+478 GLLDDDTPAELPQY
-492 LLIPKTQV
+492 LLIPKTEA

>member
-6 GKQKRMM
+6 GKQEHRM
-13 YARVFDR
+13 YTRIFDR
-20 TEEETCS
+20 TGEETCS
-27 ADAVVPDA
+27 VDAVVPDA
-35 LGDIGAIVVT
+35 LGDLSALVVT

-51 WNLDFSD
+51 WNLAFSD
-58 KSAQIEGS
+58 KSAQIEGCV
-66 IAADV
+66 AADV
-71 VYAEEN
+71 VYTEEN

-100 DVRPWLRCTLTALD
+100 DVRPWLRCTLAALD

-139 ELALTDRIESDGGA
+139 ALALTERIESDGGA
-153 VFTRTETL
+153 VFTRTEPL
-161 CLQIPVSVEEKTF
+161 CVHVPVAVEEQTF
-174 TVSETHRFASG
+174 TATQMHRFAAG
-185 QPEADRL
+185 QPETDRL
-192 LCHTESVLFDEVRI
+192 LCHTESVWLDEVRI

-259 SMTAAYL
+259 SLTAAYL

-306 ELTLERCTVPAG
+306 QLQLECETIPAG
-318 TVQPGE
+318 TVQPAE
-324 PLRLT
+324 PLHLT
-329 AEGTLACEAASL
+329 AEGAISCDAAAL
-341 TVVSRRAV
+341 TVRAQRAEL
-349 VCGLAEDGCDV
+349 CGAAADGCDV
-360 LVRLLVTDAEQRVS
+360 LVHLLVTDAEQRVS
-374 CMEKR
+374 CLEKR
-379 LRLPLESADGVRLEL
+379 LHLPLETDGSGRAEL
-394 LSVQPE
+394 LYALPEAPSVT
-400 EPAVTVT
+400 AT
-407 ADGFLIRV
+407 ADGFQLRA
-415 AVTARTAALQESGFR
+415 AVTVGLVRFCPSAFR

-436 VQERVCPYASVPS
+436 VQERSTPYAAVPS
-449 LTIVRWG
+449 LTIVRWN
-456 GEDLWTL
+456 GEDLWQL
-463 ARRYCSSEQLIRETN
+463 SKRYCSSERCIRETN
-478 GLTDDAAMAEPPQY
+478 GLLDDDPPAELPQY
-492 LLIPKTQV
+492 LLIPKTEA